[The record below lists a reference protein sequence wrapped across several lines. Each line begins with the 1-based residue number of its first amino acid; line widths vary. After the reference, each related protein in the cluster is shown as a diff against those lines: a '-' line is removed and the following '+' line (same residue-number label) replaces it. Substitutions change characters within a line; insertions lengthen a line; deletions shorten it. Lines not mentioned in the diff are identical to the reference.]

1 MMKVFDFQ
9 QDLPAPGTTTVIEA
23 SAGTGKTF
31 AIAGLVARFVAEGV
45 ELPEILAVTFSRR
58 ATAELRE
65 GIRHRLVRSRELLTA
80 GRAGTAENL
89 DVVDAVLAQ
98 GSAAELATR
107 HDRFV
112 AALRQIDTAPIVTLH
127 TFASRM
133 LDELGLLAR
142 GFCFA
147 TLPEQGA

>member
-1 MMKVFDFQ
+1 M
-9 QDLPAPGTTTVIEA
+9 
-23 SAGTGKTF
+23 
-31 AIAGLVARFVAEGV
+31 ARLSPR
-45 ELPEILAVTFSRR
+45 ELSYPEILAVTFSRR

-65 GIRHRLVRSRELLTA
+65 GIRQWLVRSRELLTA

-133 LDELGLLAR
+133 LDELGLLADHDANAELTTDVQVLQDEVSADVLLVPS
-142 GFCFA
+142 GHSA
-147 TLPEQGA
+147 GSSPKSLPTRH